1 MTFQTAKISSR
12 GQVVI
17 PLPVRKELKLK
28 TGDAVIFHV
37 EGRQAVMTPLDQA
50 RIQALEDFF
59 AEGRRMAKIHKIRKR
74 DILPAVM
81 EIRYGRKTKRTPK
94 K

>member
-1 MTFQTAKISSR
+1 MTLRPAKISSR

-28 TGDAVIFHV
+28 TGDTVMFRV
-37 EGRQAVMTPLDQA
+37 EGGQAVMTPLDEE
-50 RIQALEDFF
+50 RIRALEDMF
-59 AEGRRMAKIHKIRKR
+59 AWGRREAKIRKIRKR

-81 EIRYGRKTKRTPK
+81 EIRYGK
-94 K
+94 KGKK

>member
-1 MTFQTAKISSR
+1 MTLRAAKISSR

-28 TGDAVIFHV
+28 TGDTVMFRV
-37 EGRQAVMTPLDQA
+37 EGGQAVMTPLDEA
-50 RIQALEDFF
+50 RIQALEDMF
-59 AEGRRMAKIHKIRKR
+59 AWGRREAKIRKIRKR

-81 EIRYGRKTKRTPK
+81 DVRYGKKGTK
-94 K
+94 

>member
-1 MTFQTAKISSR
+1 MTFQSAKISSR

-28 TGDAVIFHV
+28 TGDAVMFHV
-37 EGRQAVMTPLDQA
+37 EGGQAVMTPLDQA
-50 RIQALEDFF
+50 RIQAVEDLF
-59 AEGRRMAKIHKIRKR
+59 AWGRRQAKIRKIRKR

-81 EIRYGRKTKRTPK
+81 EIRYGK
-94 K
+94 KNKK